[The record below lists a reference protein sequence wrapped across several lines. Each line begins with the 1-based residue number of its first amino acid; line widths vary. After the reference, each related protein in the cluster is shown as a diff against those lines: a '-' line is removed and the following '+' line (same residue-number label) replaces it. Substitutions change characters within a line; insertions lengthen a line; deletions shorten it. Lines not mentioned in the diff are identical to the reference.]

1 MVLIIGY
8 KEFQLAQPNSGHY
21 SLSILEKNN
30 KVGMIVTQNVD
41 RLHQKS
47 GSINVV
53 DLHGRNDIVECLSC
67 KTEFSRRMLQMKI
80 EDMNPEITKNVTE
93 YYKEMNTLNKEII
106 RADGDSNLD
115 GVVDY
120 NKFCIPNCPKCSG
133 VLMPQVIFFGN
144 NVPTKRVETVYSEL
158 EKADGLLI
166 IGTSLEVYSAYRFVD
181 RAAKLNIPIALVN
194 NGPTRADR
202 SNIKLHFRSNKNN
215 INMSCGHILKD
226 VIHNLNFT

>member
-67 KTEFSRRMLQMKI
+67 KTEFSRRILQMKI
-80 EDMNPEITKNVTE
+80 EDMNPEITKNITE
-93 YYKEMNTLNKEII
+93 YYKEMNTLNKQII

-194 NGPTRADR
+194 NGRY
-202 SNIKLHFRSNKNN
+202 
-215 INMSCGHILKD
+215 
-226 VIHNLNFT
+226 